1 MVARRPP
8 CDAYW
13 SPATLELP
21 DVEGNRLC
29 IVAGSSEST
38 RDMSVTEES
47 AVNDLVGLRNAVRNF
62 LDSQLAEKRFV
73 PQCDSW
79 LSGWNESFTRNLAD
93 QGWVGMTIPAQYGG
107 AGRSFIERY
116 VVTEELL
123 AAGAPVAAHW
133 IADRQ
138 IAPALLRYGTERQ
151 REDLLPKIA
160 RGEFFFALGMSEP
173 DAGSDLASVQLRAT
187 RANGG
192 WVLRGTKIWTSGAHR
207 AHAIMALARTARLT
221 DDRRQGLSQ
230 FIVPTS
236 APGLTIRPIPLLT
249 KEHHF
254 NEVFF
259 DDVFVPEA
267 NILGVEGEGW
277 NQVTN
282 ELAFERSGPERFLS
296 SYPLLTHVADKI
308 VDRANPESHAAVG
321 TAIARLVALREL
333 SQDVASKLNDGQEV
347 GERAALVKDIG
358 TRFERDVIDLAR
370 TTLDIEPDLASPD
383 DQTRLLA
390 QAILHAPG
398 FTIRGGTN
406 EILRGVI
413 ARSLGLR

>member
-1 MVARRPP
+1 M
-8 CDAYW
+8 
-13 SPATLELP
+13 T
-21 DVEGNRLC
+21 
-29 IVAGSSEST
+29 
-38 RDMSVTEES
+38 ES
-47 AVNDLVGLRNAVRNF
+47 AVNDLVGLRNAVREF
-62 LDSQLAEKRFV
+62 LDSQLAANAFS

-79 LSGWNESFTRNLAD
+79 LCGWNESFTFDLAD
-93 QGWVGMTIPAQYGG
+93 QGWVGMTIPSQYGG

-123 AAGAPVAAHW
+123 AVGAPIAAHW

-138 IAPALLRYGTERQ
+138 IAPALLRYGTESQ
-151 REDLLPKIA
+151 KASLLPKIA

-173 DAGSDLASVQLRAT
+173 EAGSDLASVQLRAT
-187 RANGG
+187 RADGG
-192 WVLRGTKIWTSGAHR
+192 WVLRGAKTWTSGAHR
-207 AHAIMALARTARLT
+207 AHAIMTLARTSGST

-249 KEHHF
+249 GEHHF

-259 DDVFVPEA
+259 DDVFVPEG
-267 NILGVEGEGW
+267 NLLGVAGEGW
-277 NQVTN
+277 KQVTA

-296 SYPLLTHVADKI
+296 SFPLLARV
-308 VDRANPESHAAVG
+308 VDQIHCANAESYAAVG
-321 TAIARLVALREL
+321 TVIAGLAALREL
-333 SQDVASKLNDGQEV
+333 SQGVASRLNDGREV

-358 TRFERDVIDLAR
+358 TQFERDVIDLAR
-370 TTLDIEPDLASPD
+370 ATLDTEPDLTSS
-383 DQTRLLA
+383 DQPTRLLA

-413 ARSLGLR
+413 ARGLGLR

>member
-1 MVARRPP
+1 MVARRPRDGGRRLATRECP
-8 CDAYW
+8 EAESDLRCITAY
-13 SPATLELP
+13 
-21 DVEGNRLC
+21 G
-29 IVAGSSEST
+29 SESAAA
-38 RDMSVTEES
+38 MSVTES
-47 AVNDLVGLRNAVRNF
+47 AVNDLVGLRNAVRDF
-62 LDSQLAEKRFV
+62 LDLQLAEKVFA

-93 QGWVGMTIPAQYGG
+93 QGWVGMIIPGRYCG

-116 VVTEELL
+116 VVTEEVL
-123 AAGAPVAAHW
+123 AVGAPVAAHW

-151 REDLLPKIA
+151 RETLLPKIA

-173 DAGSDLASVQLRAT
+173 DAGSDLASIQLRAT
-187 RANGG
+187 QADGG
-192 WVLRGTKIWTSGAHR
+192 WVLRGAKTWTSGAHR
-207 AHAIMALARTARLT
+207 AHAIMTLARTATLS

-249 KEHHF
+249 GEHHF

-259 DDVFVPEA
+259 DDVFVPQE
-267 NILGVEGEGW
+267 NILGAPGDGW
-277 NQVTN
+277 KQVTS
-282 ELAFERSGPERFLS
+282 ELAYERSGPERFLS
-296 SYPLLTHVADKI
+296 TYPLLAQV
-308 VDRANPESHAAVG
+308 VDHIDCANTESHAAVG
-321 TAIARLVALREL
+321 NVVARLAALREL
-333 SQDVASKLNDGQEV
+333 SQRVASRLNDGQDV
-347 GERAALVKDIG
+347 GEHAALVKDIG

-370 TTLDIEPDLASPD
+370 ATLGIEPDLTSPD
-383 DQTRLLA
+383 ERTHLLA

-398 FTIRGGTN
+398 FSIRGGTN